1 MRSITASAF
10 KLCCTAA
17 LIFSKSYE
25 HGNDHD
31 VIEEG
36 PSRLLFVGQA
46 AIGLYVKYRPNGRRG
61 EDFDIS
67 YTNESEEAFSSI
79 GEKKGVDAI
88 NPDGP
93 SVTTART
100 YAKLGG
106 EAAYIGILGDDDLAT
121 RFEKAITADGVEDK
135 TIRRDGETTTELHS
149 LVTPDGERQT
159 YKVFGAGG
167 SISEEDIHVSV
178 MNNFDYYV
186 VSTNMLRSPGK
197 LALTTKMVDAT
208 LNSGKQIITLLPTS
222 DFEVRYKDALLNIVD
237 KSAYV
242 CGTKEEFA
250 RLYGIN
256 NISGLKL
263 YFLKATSGDHP
274 IHKAVIM
281 MTEEF
286 GTFLFYGGRFQYIL
300 PSTVLAVDTAGADD
314 VFGGALLYG
323 ILNGYT
329 VQQASKL
336 AHAAVSDIL
345 TRIGITFSEE
355 LSTRF
360 DEIKRLPSKKLEE
373 EMQEKAWEDMTRS
386 MGTPQLDTYESE

>member
-1 MRSITASAF
+1 MKSITASAF

-17 LIFSKSYE
+17 LIFCKSYE
-25 HGNDHD
+25 HGEDCD
-31 VIEEG
+31 IIEEG

-46 AIGLYVKYRPNGRRG
+46 AMGMYVKYKPAVRRG
-61 EDFDIS
+61 EDLDIS
-67 YTNESEEAFSSI
+67 YTNEGEETFTCL
-79 GEKKGVDAI
+79 GEKKGLAAI

-106 EAAYIGILGDDDLAT
+106 QAAFIGVLGDDDLG
-121 RFEKAITADGVEDK
+121 RQFEEAIAADGVEVK
-135 TIRRDGETTTELHS
+135 TIHRPGETTTELHS
-149 LVTPDGERQT
+149 LVTPNGDRQT
-159 YKVFGAGG
+159 YLVFGAGS
-167 SISEEDIHVSV
+167 SISEEDVSESD
-178 MNNFDYYV
+178 MKDFDYYV
-186 VSTNMLRSPGK
+186 VSTNMLRSPSK
-197 LALTTKMVDAT
+197 LALTTKMVNAT
-208 LNSGKQIITLLPTS
+208 LNSGKKLITLLPTS
-222 DFEVRYKDALLNIVD
+222 EYSVKYKDALLNIVD

-263 YFLKATSGDHP
+263 YFLKATSGEQP

-286 GTFLFYGGRFQYIL
+286 GTFLFYGGKFQYIL
-300 PSTVLAVDTAGADD
+300 PSTALAVDTAGADD

-329 VQQASKL
+329 VQQAAKL
-336 AHAAVSDIL
+336 AHAAISDVL
-345 TRIGITFSEE
+345 SRVGLAFSEDVE
-355 LSTRF
+355 TKF
-360 DEIKRLPSKKLEE
+360 DEIKRVPSKRLE
-373 EMQEKAWEDMTRS
+373 
-386 MGTPQLDTYESE
+386 